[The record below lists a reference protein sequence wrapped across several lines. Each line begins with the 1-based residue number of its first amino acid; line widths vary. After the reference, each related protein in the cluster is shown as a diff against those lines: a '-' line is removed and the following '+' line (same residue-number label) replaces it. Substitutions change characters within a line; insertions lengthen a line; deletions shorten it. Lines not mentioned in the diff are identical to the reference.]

1 MTTKVELTD
10 DKKLWNVL
18 YSNNG
23 KDFKV
28 HKTFKK
34 FDDAMKETTIINGGI
49 KFLKDVLQQSK

>member
-1 MTTKVELTD
+1 MTTKVETTD
-10 DKKLWNVL
+10 NGKSWNVL